1 MVYCCRCSA
10 VVGGHHPPLHDA
22 GCHYS
27 WIGLQSIGL
36 QSPHR
41 SLVAGRKSDLGTAG
55 TARRPG
61 TARRSRSATGRD
73 LDPLPHRH
81 RRWIRSRSGGP
92 AAGVTRGRR
101 RGGMMKGSTAL
112 LLLLCWLLLLGSPAI
127 GPAQTTDESAQSSQ
141 EKRSE
146 ALERWESLSSER
158 RLALARVHSTLQE
171 MPAAQRKKLIQR
183 LRQLPPHEAPKVVNR
198 LRQFMK
204 SSDADRKDV
213 RQRRTALRLWDFQ
226 LSKEDRQRFRKC
238 STEEKKAFLDEQ
250 INLRMPQ
257 LLAALPPAER
267 QKIESLPPH
276 EQRLV
281 LMGRRIHRS
290 LSLSKHGHRVM
301 YLARHLTLAQ
311 MNQFIETGDVDESH
325 PQLQEAVAQLSDEMK
340 KRIQKLLRRGRDRRF
355 RPKGGFR
362 PPATGGQDQR
372 PPAPPG
378 ARGRNHP
385 PGAAD
390 QERRPPPGAGPR
402 RLRPGG
408 ADRRPRREMMR
419 GASLEGAA
427 LPALKALIEVD
438 PAPQNRTPQALEGL
452 HRSLE
457 DLGALDHNS

>member
-1 MVYCCRCSA
+1 
-10 VVGGHHPPLHDA
+10 
-22 GCHYS
+22 
-27 WIGLQSIGL
+27 
-36 QSPHR
+36 
-41 SLVAGRKSDLGTAG
+41 
-55 TARRPG
+55 
-61 TARRSRSATGRD
+61 
-73 LDPLPHRH
+73 
-81 RRWIRSRSGGP
+81 
-92 AAGVTRGRR
+92 
-101 RGGMMKGSTAL
+101 MKGSTAL
-112 LLLLCWLLLLGSPAI
+112 LLLICWLLLLGSPAI
-127 GPAQTTDESAQSSQ
+127 GPAQTTDDSAQSSQ

-146 ALERWESLSSER
+146 ALERWESLSDER

-183 LRQLPPHEAPKVVNR
+183 LRQLPPQEAPKVVNR

-226 LSKEDRQRFRKC
+226 LSAEDRQRFRQC

-257 LLAALPPAER
+257 LLSALPPAER

-276 EQRLV
+276 EQRRV
-281 LMGRRIHRS
+281 LGRRIHRS

-301 YLARHLTLAQ
+301 YLARHLTRAQ
-311 MNQFIETGDVDESH
+311 MNRFIKTGEVEESH

-340 KRIQKLLRRGRDRRF
+340 QRIQKLLRKGLDRRS
-355 RPKGGFR
+355 RTKGGFR
-362 PPATGGQDQR
+362 PPAPGGQDR
-372 PPAPPG
+372 RSPAPG
-378 ARGRNHP
+378 ARGRNHS

-390 QERRPPPGAGPR
+390 QERRPPPGVGPR
-402 RLRPGG
+402 RLRPDGT
-408 ADRRPRREMMR
+408 DRRPLPERPRREMKR

-427 LPALKALIEVD
+427 LPDLKALKEVNH
-438 PAPQNRTPQALEGL
+438 APQNRKPHALEGL